1 MISSNRCLLFL
12 LALVLAAHWGALSW
26 LSQQARYGQAL
37 VLMPEPLFTRM
48 IMPAPAPVP
57 APPRRREASVRAPE
71 TVAVAAEEIAAI
83 DTASSEP
90 NVTPASPDGAAPGV
104 PEPVAPA
111 VASPAPSEP
120 SAPSADWPPDTR
132 VSYQLKG
139 YYRGDIYGS
148 ARVQW
153 QREQERYQARL
164 DVSLALVL
172 RVSMISQGVTTPA
185 GLVPQAYEERFLWD
199 VRRMTFADGFARL
212 PDGTRLA
219 QAQPQALQDTVSQ
232 FIELSHRFSSGRE
245 ALSVGSP
252 VRIWLARPQGIA
264 LWTYDVVA
272 EETLQLPEL
281 GPVQALHLRPRPIEN
296 PAGVITAELWFAP
309 GLQYLPVQV
318 RIALGEGNHVELLA
332 ERIEQGAAPADA
344 VPEPRKP

>member
-1 MISSNRCLLFL
+1 MLFL
-12 LALVLAAHWGALSW
+12 LVLVLAAHWGGLSW
-26 LSQQARYGQAL
+26 LSQQTRYGQPL

-48 IMPAPAPVP
+48 IIPAPAPVP

-71 TVAVAAEEIAAI
+71 TVAVATEEMAAI

-90 NVTPASPDGAAPGV
+90 SEPSVTPVSQDGATPAG
-104 PEPVAPA
+104 PEPQAPV
-111 VASPAPSEP
+111 VASPTPTEP
-120 SAPSADWPPDTR
+120 SAPPADWPPDTR
-132 VSYQLKG
+132 VTYQLKG
-139 YYRGDIYGS
+139 YYRGDISGS
-148 ARVQW
+148 ARVLW
-153 QREQERYQARL
+153 QRELERYQARL
-164 DVSLALVL
+164 DVSLGLVL
-172 RVSMISQGVTTPA
+172 RVSMISQGVTTPT

-232 FIELSHRFSSGRE
+232 FIELSQRFSSGRE

-252 VRIWLARPQGIA
+252 VRIWLARPQGTP

-281 GPVQALHLRPRPIEN
+281 GPVPALHLRPRPIEN